1 MQKIGE
7 LRSMTYSCADDE
19 KHRPSKAT
27 LFFERV
33 FMQKISIQTAY
44 VQGQKPKSKFPAT
57 GAEFIIK
64 SIKPLLVEQKLTA
77 IFNSKFDLSVSDFNE
92 NDFLQPQNRDLYNW
106 EQAFIFKIGENFLS
120 IDFAAYYF
128 YEIGLNSKDISP
140 CIEIQN
146 LSIKNI
152 SELKNTYMDISYLY
166 KDILGNKIKN
176 IYPLLSEDN
185 LYLVAVVLKLENNY
199 NLIIKQDID
208 NPKLEIILP

>member
-1 MQKIGE
+1 
-7 LRSMTYSCADDE
+7 
-19 KHRPSKAT
+19 
-27 LFFERV
+27 
-33 FMQKISIQTAY
+33 MQKISIQTAY
-44 VQGQKPKSKFPAT
+44 AKGLKQKSKFPAT

-92 NDFLQPQNRDLYNW
+92 NDFLQPQNRDMYNW

-120 IDFAAYYF
+120 IDFAAYYC
-128 YEIGLNSKDISP
+128 YEIGLNSKEISP
-140 CIEIQN
+140 YVDIQN

-176 IYPLLSEDN
+176 IYPRLSDDN

-208 NPKLEIILP
+208 NPKLEIISPQSITTRAMSIG